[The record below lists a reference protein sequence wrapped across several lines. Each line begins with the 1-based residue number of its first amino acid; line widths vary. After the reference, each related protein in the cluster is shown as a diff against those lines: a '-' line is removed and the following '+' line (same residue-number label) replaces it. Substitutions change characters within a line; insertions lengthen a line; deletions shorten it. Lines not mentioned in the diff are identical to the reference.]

1 MFRLS
6 FLTFV
11 YFFTLYLQMSNETIC
26 VFCVLKTKT
35 CLHCFILGDGG
46 GFLTALKFRSNTTR
60 TLLSMLVRFFLRLP
74 GRPSRPSMGV
84 EREEGLGSM
93 LSTAMVSVP
102 QRPRKQMKTHS
113 TETVTSGERFTMWL
127 KMGNRNFFSVIKI

>member
-1 MFRLS
+1 MFRLP

-26 VFCVLKTKT
+26 VFCVYTCFKRKT

-46 GFLTALKFRSNTTR
+46 EFLTALKFLSNTTR

-102 QRPRKQMKTHS
+102 HRPRKQMKTQH
-113 TETVTSGERFTMWL
+113 
-127 KMGNRNFFSVIKI
+127 RNGDKRGKIYNVA